1 MAKTIGGVVTRIDGS
16 PVEFGTIYISDNKGK
31 QTGAVKQTDVKGRF
45 TLLSNNDNEYITA
58 KLVGLLP
65 KTISVKEA
73 VNIPTPS
80 GGIMPMVKI
89 KMEMDKNATLPEVLV
104 TTNDPKK
111 DQPKKDETKKDETK
125 KDETKKDETKKDQP
139 KKDEPKKEMNKN
151 LKIGLFIG
159 GGILILV
166 ILAVIIKQTQK

>member
-31 QTGAVKQTDVKGRF
+31 KTGADKLTDDKGRF
-45 TLLSNNDNEYITA
+45 TLLSNNDNEFITA
-58 KLVGLLP
+58 KLVGLIP

-111 DQPKKDETKKDETK
+111 DKPKKDETKKDETK
-125 KDETKKDETKKDQP
+125 KDEP

-166 ILAVIIKQTQK
+166 ILAVIIKQSQK

>member
-1 MAKTIGGVVTRIDGS
+1 MAKTIGGVLTRIDGS
-16 PVEFGTIYISDNKGK
+16 PVEYGIVYISDDKGNK
-31 QTGAVKQTDVKGRF
+31 TGADKLTDDKGRF
-45 TLLSNNDNEYITA
+45 TLSSNNDNEFITA
-58 KLVGLLP
+58 KLVGLIP

-89 KMEMDKNATLPEVLV
+89 KMEMDKSATLPEVLV

-111 DQPKKDETKKDETK
+111 DET
-125 KDETKKDETKKDQP
+125 
-139 KKDEPKKEMNKN
+139 KKEMNKN

-166 ILAVIIKQTQK
+166 ILAVIIKQSQK

>member
-1 MAKTIGGVVTRIDGS
+1 
-16 PVEFGTIYISDNKGK
+16 
-31 QTGAVKQTDVKGRF
+31 
-45 TLLSNNDNEYITA
+45 
-58 KLVGLLP
+58 
-65 KTISVKEA
+65 
-73 VNIPTPS
+73 
-80 GGIMPMVKI
+80 MVKI

-104 TTNDPKK
+104 TTKDPKK
-111 DQPKKDETKKDETK
+111 DKPKKDETKKDETK
-125 KDETKKDETKKDQP
+125 KDEIKKDQP

>member
-45 TLLSNNDNEYITA
+45 TLLSNNDNEFITA

-65 KTISVKEA
+65 KTISVKQA
-73 VNIPTPS
+73 VNIPLPS
-80 GGIMPMVKI
+80 GGVMPMLNI
-89 KMEMDKNATLPEVLV
+89 KMEMDKNATLPKVVV

-125 KDETKKDETKKDQP
+125 KEETKKEETKK
-139 KKDEPKKEMNKN
+139 EETKKEMNKN
-151 LKIGLFIG
+151 LKIGLMVG
-159 GGILILV
+159 GGILVLL

>member
-1 MAKTIGGVVTRIDGS
+1 MAKTIEGVVTRIDGS

-31 QTGAVKQTDVKGRF
+31 QTGDVKQTDVKGRF
-45 TLLSNNDNEYITA
+45 TLLSNNDNEFITA

-73 VNIPTPS
+73 VNIPTLS
-80 GGIMPMVKI
+80 GDIIPMVKI
-89 KMEMDKNATLPEVLV
+89 KMEMDKNATLPEVVV
-104 TTNDPKK
+104 TTNDPKKDQPKK

-125 KDETKKDETKKDQP
+125 KDETKKDETKKD
-139 KKDEPKKEMNKN
+139 EPKKEMNKN
-151 LKIGLFIG
+151 LKIGLIVG

>member
-31 QTGAVKQTDVKGRF
+31 KTGADKLTDDKGRF
-45 TLLSNNDNEYITA
+45 TLLSNNDNEFITA
-58 KLVGLLP
+58 KLVGLIP

-89 KMEMDKNATLPEVLV
+89 KMEMDKNATLPEFEI
-104 TTNDPKK
+104 TTDDPKKNKPKKEEPKKDEPKK
-111 DQPKKDETKKDETK
+111 DQPKKE
-125 KDETKKDETKKDQP
+125 
-139 KKDEPKKEMNKN
+139 EPKKEMNKN

-166 ILAVIIKQTQK
+166 ILAVIIKQSQK

>member
-1 MAKTIGGVVTRIDGS
+1 MAKTIEGVVTRIDGS

-45 TLLSNNDNEYITA
+45 TLLSNNDNEFITA

-73 VNIPTPS
+73 VNIPTLS
-80 GGIMPMVKI
+80 GDIIPMVKI
-89 KMEMDKNATLPEVLV
+89 KMEMDKNATLPEVVV
-104 TTNDPKK
+104 TTNDPKKDQPKK

-125 KDETKKDETKKDQP
+125 KDETKKDETKKD
-139 KKDEPKKEMNKN
+139 EPKKEMNKN
-151 LKIGLFIG
+151 LKIGLIVG

>member
-16 PVEFGTIYISDNKGK
+16 PVEFATIYISDNKGK

-45 TLLSNNDNEYITA
+45 TLLSNNDNEFITA
-58 KLVGLLP
+58 KLVGLIP
-65 KTISVKEA
+65 KTISVTEA

-80 GGIMPMVKI
+80 EGIMPMVKI

-111 DQPKKDETKKDETK
+111 DNSKKDDTKKDK
-125 KDETKKDETKKDQP
+125 
-139 KKDEPKKEMNKN
+139 PKKEMNKN
-151 LKIGLFIG
+151 LKIGLMIG
-159 GGILILV
+159 GGVLVLLIM
-166 ILAVIIKQTQK
+166 AAIIKQAQK